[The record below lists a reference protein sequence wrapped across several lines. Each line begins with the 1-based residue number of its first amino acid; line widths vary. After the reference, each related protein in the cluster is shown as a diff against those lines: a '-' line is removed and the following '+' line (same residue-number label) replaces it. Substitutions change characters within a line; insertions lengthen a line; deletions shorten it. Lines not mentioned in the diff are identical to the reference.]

1 MAKNNG
7 IAAINFSNMNAEP
20 DDIQEDV
27 GVAGRYND
35 AEYLKAIE
43 ERNQKLEQQKTE
55 APAVDVT
62 ERADFI
68 AGSKGVVRLIER
80 SKLKGTRPE
89 WNQFSPVNSEKKAL
103 MAESIHEVGLLQ
115 PIIVWATD
123 DTNEEFEILAG
134 NTRNEL
140 YGILY
145 DTYQDDKYLTIEAKV
160 YSHDQLTEDQAREI
174 ASDTNYLQRGS
185 LNSDDKAFAIKTK
198 VELLNKRGEKGAL
211 QSVAEQMNLKRT
223 SIYHWLNYGKA
234 ISKFRAMFN
243 NGQLTLKAVSRLGT
257 FSKEAQKGLV
267 KYADVMTSA
276 LVMKVPAQ
284 TPDSAVVTKFEEAL
298 EAISAPVE
306 YAGTLSVEKQDNETI
321 IRIPQSLPED
331 TRPVVVALPPNKLE
345 AFLKKYHEFI
355 YN

>member
-1 MAKNNG
+1 MAKNKNG
-7 IAAINFSNMNAEP
+7 IARISFANMDAEP
-20 DDIQEDV
+20 DEVKVDV
-27 GVAGRYND
+27 GVAGRFNTP
-35 AEYLKAIE
+35 EYQKAIE
-43 ERNQKLEQQKTE
+43 ERQQKQEEQPVASAETIAE
-55 APAVDVT
+55 RVDT
-62 ERADFI
+62 I
-68 AGSKGVVRLIER
+68 AGSKGTVMLIER
-80 SKLKGTRPE
+80 AKLNGTRPE
-89 WNQFSPVNSEKKAL
+89 WNQFSAVNDEKKAL

-123 DTNEEFEILAG
+123 ESNEQFEILAG

-145 DTYQDDKYLTIEAKV
+145 DTYHDDKYLSIEARV
-160 YSHDQLTEDQAREI
+160 YAHDQLTEDQAREI

-198 VELLNKRGEKGAL
+198 VELLNKRGKKGAL
-211 QSVAEQMNLKRT
+211 QTVAEQMNLKRT

-234 ISKFRAMFN
+234 IPKFRAMFN

-257 FSKEAQKGLV
+257 FSKEAQEGLV
-267 KYADVMTSA
+267 KYADVMTNA

-284 TPDSAVVTKFEEAL
+284 TPDSAVVAKFEEAL
-298 EAISAPVE
+298 EAVSAPVE
-306 YAGTLSVEKQDNETI
+306 YAGSMSVERKENETV
-321 IRIPQSLPED
+321 IRIAQTFPED
-331 TRPVVVALPPNKLE
+331 TKPVVVALPPNKLE